1 MEEGKSKNIKD
12 LKILFVCIGNS
23 CRSPM
28 AESVLKNITHNKD
41 LNWIIDSAALR
52 SWNVGYP
59 PEPRCLQILSEHG
72 LTSDHIARK
81 ITIEDFSNFDYI
93 FGMDDLNMTELKEL
107 APTNSK
113 AKVQLLGVYGN
124 PKDKI
129 ILDPY
134 FEHGIHGFVRCYDQ
148 ISLCCKNFVNTK
160 LSSSDNDS
168 N

>member
-1 MEEGKSKNIKD
+1 MSFSYHSSQSKIHYSANKFVHVSCWKRRIIPGCGCRDSLKVNIEID
-12 LKILFVCIGNS
+12 
-23 CRSPM
+23 
-28 AESVLKNITHNKD
+28 
-41 LNWIIDSAALR
+41 WI
-52 SWNVGYP
+52 
-59 PEPRCLQILSEHG
+59 Q
-72 LTSDHIARK
+72 